1 MVFTCAICYRQY
13 KQQSSYETHSFIC
26 KHNHSNTT
34 SVMDNYNDMPTQAFM
49 MKMIMEMSSK
59 ITSLEA
65 KLFSVLTAQHKIGET
80 HNAYSKQEILSILN
94 RQEKDDIEDVPE
106 EECQNYNEW
115 FAELNIKKDD
125 INMILNKKMLR
136 GLSSIIKSLLTRKD
150 SPIKKIGMRLYY
162 YNENKWHEFNDAEL
176 DNFIKSLRQMV
187 LKKFNNIYNKRYPID
202 ENKHINKMAMTDSQQ
217 MKYLEQVK
225 IMTDTRV
232 NNEQIASIV
241 LQN

>member
-1 MVFTCAICYRQY
+1 
-13 KQQSSYETHSFIC
+13 
-26 KHNHSNTT
+26 
-34 SVMDNYNDMPTQAFM
+34 
-49 MKMIMEMSSK
+49 
-59 ITSLEA
+59 
-65 KLFSVLTAQHKIGET
+65 
-80 HNAYSKQEILSILN
+80 
-94 RQEKDDIEDVPE
+94 
-106 EECQNYNEW
+106 
-115 FAELNIKKDD
+115 
-125 INMILNKKMLR
+125 
-136 GLSSIIKSLLTRKD
+136 
-150 SPIKKIGMRLYY
+150 MRLYY